1 MKPDVGLLAIAVL
14 LPSSFALA
22 QPAALAGDQIV
33 REQCAKCHAA
43 GLNGAPK
50 IGDRQAWIQRGKNGI
65 DPLVLAAMRGHGKMP
80 ARGGMASLTDA
91 EFRSAVLYMFNAQEP
106 LKK

>member
-1 MKPDVGLLAIAVL
+1 MKAHHLLLVSIISAAACEAQAQGNVSGEAV
-14 LPSSFALA
+14 
-22 QPAALAGDQIV
+22 V
-33 REQCAKCHAA
+33 RAQCAKCHGS

-50 IGDRQAWIQRGKNGI
+50 IGDRAAWIARAKNGI
-65 DPLVLAAMRGHGKMP
+65 DPLVLAAMRGHGNMP

>member
-1 MKPDVGLLAIAVL
+1 MKLMR
-14 LPSSFALA
+14 FALCLASLAVPVAASA
-22 QPAALAGDQIV
+22 QADGPGGEAIV
-33 REQCAKCHAA
+33 RAQCVKCHGPGAK
-43 GLNGAPK
+43 GAPR
-50 IGDRQAWIQRGKNGI
+50 IGDRPEWIKRAKNGI